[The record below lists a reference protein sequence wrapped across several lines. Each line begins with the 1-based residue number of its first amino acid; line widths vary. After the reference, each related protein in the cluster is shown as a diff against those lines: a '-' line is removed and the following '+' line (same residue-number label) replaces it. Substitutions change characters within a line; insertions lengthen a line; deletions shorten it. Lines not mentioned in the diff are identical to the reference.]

1 METIA
6 VGPEPTERRTIMSC
20 LLGIDLGTSGLKAI
34 LANDSGR
41 ILANAYRA
49 YSFDSPSPG
58 YAEQDPEVWW
68 RACRE
73 ALSSVLTESAVD
85 PAEIRGISFSG
96 QMHGLVALDEHG
108 NVVRPAIL
116 HCDARSSA
124 EIDEIRAAFSESERS
139 EFFMNPIFTGFL
151 MVSLLWVRKNEP
163 ENYARI
169 RKVCLPKDY
178 LRYKLTGIVSSD
190 YSDASATLA
199 FDIPNRSW
207 SSAILDRLSLP
218 RELFP
223 DCDETIAPV
232 APVSR
237 TAALETGLSETT
249 VVVAGG
255 GDQVMQSIGN
265 GLISDGDGS
274 VNIGSSGQVSF
285 QLGKPFLNPALNS
298 NMFCAYDRD
307 RWIMFGATM
316 SAGLSLKWWNRIIQQ
331 SSYEELNHEIGKIQ
345 PGSGGLLFF
354 PYLNGERTPH
364 VNPNI
369 SGTLMGFNHTTS
381 RFAIAR
387 AVMEGVAFSLKDCL
401 DICMGAGFLPNRLVA
416 SGGGARSPQWL
427 QIQAD
432 ILGLPLVV
440 SRSEEQAGMGAVIVA
455 GTGSGVFHDIREAI
469 GVFVRYQDQTIE
481 PGSDARRIYTELHEI
496 YKDAYRRMAPALET
510 LTVFGRRQEA
520 RAFVN

>member
-85 PAEIRGISFSG
+85 PAEIRGLSFSG

-169 RKVCLPKDY
+169 RKICLPKDY

-354 PYLNGERTPH
+354 PVPERRTHAARQPEYQRNAHGVQSHDEPIRDRARRNGRRRVFSEGLPGYLHGRGFPSQPTGRVRRRRAQPAMA
-364 VNPNI
+364 PD
-369 SGTLMGFNHTTS
+369 SGGYS
-381 RFAIAR
+381 GIAAGRFAIR
-387 AVMEGVAFSLKDCL
+387 
-401 DICMGAGFLPNRLVA
+401 GAGRH
-416 SGGGARSPQWL
+416 
-427 QIQAD
+427 
-432 ILGLPLVV
+432 
-440 SRSEEQAGMGAVIVA
+440 
-455 GTGSGVFHDIREAI
+455 GSG
-469 GVFVRYQDQTIE
+469 
-481 PGSDARRIYTELHEI
+481 
-496 YKDAYRRMAPALET
+496 YRRGYRKRGLS
-510 LTVFGRRQEA
+510 
-520 RAFVN
+520 